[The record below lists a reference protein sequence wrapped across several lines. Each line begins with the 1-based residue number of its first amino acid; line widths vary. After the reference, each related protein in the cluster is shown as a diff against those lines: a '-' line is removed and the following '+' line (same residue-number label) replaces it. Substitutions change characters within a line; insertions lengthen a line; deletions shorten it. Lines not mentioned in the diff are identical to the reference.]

1 MDVLYPT
8 RLPITHTGTSSR
20 SYGWLF
26 LFLSPLFNLIFL
38 PIGQLSCNASCTSI
52 TRVASNRN
60 LYPPFFTVSP
70 TFGDWLPAGCNKK
83 EVDRQN
89 FSNPIS
95 ITFCDDSAPFSCVCI
110 YLIYLKKKGG
120 QVFNFLIECRR
131 TKRKPP
137 LCCWLDSLRKKTET
151 LLQSWIYLYVACLS
165 TGPTI
170 SSCRVSSLFLKKHTT
185 ISFSGEGR
193 WAICCLTCTVR
204 VVFFLIDH

>member
-8 RLPITHTGTSSR
+8 RLLITHTGTSSR

-26 LFLSPLFNLIFL
+26 LFLSSLFNLIFL

-70 TFGDWLPAGCNKK
+70 IFGHWLPAGCNKK
-83 EVDRQN
+83 EVDRQK

-95 ITFCDDSAPFSCVCI
+95 ITFC
-110 YLIYLKKKGG
+110 
-120 QVFNFLIECRR
+120 
-131 TKRKPP
+131 
-137 LCCWLDSLRKKTET
+137 
-151 LLQSWIYLYVACLS
+151 LLQSGIYLYVACLS

-204 VVFFLIDH
+204 VVFFLIVERGVSRVAGPIQSAREKTPYKSREFNLMSTQSI